1 MKILSAAQTREL
13 DAYTIRHEP
22 VASIDLME
30 RASLSFINWF
40 VSKFDNNQPVAI
52 FCGLGNNG
60 GDGLAIARLL
70 LERKYKV
77 EVWIVQYAD
86 NSSADFK
93 ANYERLNGLLPIQKI
108 RHEKNIPILA
118 QQSIIIDAI
127 FGSGLSRPVEG
138 IAAQVIESINKANS
152 IVVAVDIPSGLYV
165 DAYNWDTHIIQADYT
180 LSFQLPKLSFLLP
193 QNEKYV
199 GEWHITDIGLHPEK
213 IKQTATP
220 YFYLDEA
227 LVKILVKKRNK
238 FSHKGTF
245 GHALLVGGSYGK
257 MGAAVLATRACL
269 HSGVGL
275 LTVHV
280 PACGYEIMQ
289 ISVPEAMT
297 ITDVEENLI
306 SALPDTEYYSAIGIG
321 PGLGTAPQT
330 AQALQNLL
338 QAANKPIVIDADGLN
353 LLSKNK
359 ALLKLLPAESILTPH
374 PKEFERLTRPAAHE
388 YERLEVLKEFAIQY
402 QVNVVLKGAHTAIAR
417 PSGEVYFN
425 STGNPGM
432 ATGGSGDVLTGIITA
447 LLAQQYQPFEA
458 ALLGVYF
465 HGLSGDFAASRKGYN
480 ALVASDLVENLSQA
494 FMKFGL

>member
-1 MKILSAAQTREL
+1 M
-13 DAYTIRHEP
+13 
-22 VASIDLME
+22 
-30 RASLSFINWF
+30 
-40 VSKFDNNQPVAI
+40 
-52 FCGLGNNG
+52 
-60 GDGLAIARLL
+60 
-70 LERKYKV
+70 
-77 EVWIVQYAD
+77 
-86 NSSADFK
+86 
-93 ANYERLNGLLPIQKI
+93 
-108 RHEKNIPILA
+108 
-118 QQSIIIDAI
+118 
-127 FGSGLSRPVEG
+127 
-138 IAAQVIESINKANS
+138 
-152 IVVAVDIPSGLYV
+152 
-165 DAYNWDTHIIQADYT
+165 T
-180 LSFQLPKLSFLLP
+180 L
-193 QNEKYV
+193 
-199 GEWHITDIGLHPEK
+199 
-213 IKQTATP
+213 
-220 YFYLDEA
+220 
-227 LVKILVKKRNK
+227 
-238 FSHKGTF
+238 
-245 GHALLVGGSYGK
+245 
-257 MGAAVLATRACL
+257 
-269 HSGVGL
+269 
-275 LTVHV
+275 
-280 PACGYEIMQ
+280 
-289 ISVPEAMT
+289 
-297 ITDVEENLI
+297 TDVEENLI